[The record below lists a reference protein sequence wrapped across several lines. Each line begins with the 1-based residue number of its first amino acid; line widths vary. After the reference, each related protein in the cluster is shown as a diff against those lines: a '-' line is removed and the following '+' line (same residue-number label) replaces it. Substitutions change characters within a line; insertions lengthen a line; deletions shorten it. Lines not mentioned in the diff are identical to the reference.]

1 MTTRHVNQVE
11 TLTADA
17 HKQLKQTLE
26 SEAGDELEQLEDER
40 KKKKTMRG
48 AERRALGRTSCRT
61 TPRRHRQRR
70 LWRRKIPAKRDKE
83 PKSKSKANRPDKD
96 SDHRN
101 AEEEY
106 KMKILTIKKASAQ
119 VWTCEIASAKQKAAD
134 EAKAPSRRGPR
145 WRVAAAKPLQSVLVS
160 SLGAWGAQ

>member
-1 MTTRHVNQVE
+1 
-11 TLTADA
+11 
-17 HKQLKQTLE
+17 
-26 SEAGDELEQLEDER
+26 
-40 KKKKTMRG
+40 MRG
-48 AERRALGRTSCRT
+48 AERRALGQTSCRT
-61 TPRRHRQRR
+61 TREDTDNDGSGAE
-70 LWRRKIPAKRDKE
+70 KIPAKRDKE

-160 SLGAWGAQ
+160 ALGAWGAQ